1 MNKSPDPVLQDY
13 LLASVIVVIKEVKMN
28 SGLMFETIFLIFL
41 FGNIVLSFFLYLR
54 QVRFINVQRGQ
65 VPHVFAGQVSIETHQ
80 SAADKCLRI
89 DQLYEIRHIVFLLL
103 IFFLSFFSFL
113 PRMAS
118 VTEEFFG
125 DGVFAQTIV
134 ALEAAALFLIAD
146 ALFAFFSQSGKG
158 ALYFSSLSNR
168 PLALLIG
175 FMSGVILLTVTFA
188 LWGSEMTG
196 WWLWSWLTSVLIV
209 PASVWLYEALA
220 FRGRPMPESPL
231 RDRLNEF
238 LSKAGFVSSGI
249 FLSDRS
255 AAARPARIVGFG
267 SARKLILE
275 ARLLD
280 QLTPLETEALIAI
293 EIGRTK
299 YCSAVKVS
307 VIFMF
312 LSFFFFLFLEL
323 AVKQPWF
330 FQGLGVNSSE
340 VIGHGEAFVLFSMAV
355 FVFMFPLIPIKNLF
369 MRSVEENAERF
380 SVKLL
385 DWNSMIS
392 AIVKAFADRAGSI
405 AADPLYRI
413 FYISHPDELCRIKAI
428 QRMAPRHTR
437 QRDSWLPNA

>member
-1 MNKSPDPVLQDY
+1 
-13 LLASVIVVIKEVKMN
+13 MN
-28 SGLMFETIFLIFL
+28 SGLTFETIFLIFL
-41 FGNIVLSFFLYLR
+41 LGNIVLSFFLYLR
-54 QVRFINVQRGQ
+54 QVRLINQERGR
-65 VPHVFAGQVSIETHQ
+65 VPHVFAGQVSIEAHQ

-103 IFFLSFFSFL
+103 VFILSFCGLL
-113 PRMAS
+113 PWQAS
-118 VTEEFFG
+118 VTTEFFG
-125 DGVFAQTIV
+125 DGVFAQTAV
-134 ALEAAALFLIAD
+134 VLEVAALFLIVD
-146 ALFAFFSQSGKG
+146 ALFAVSSQSGTG
-158 ALYFSSLSNR
+158 GLYFSALSNR

-175 FMSGVILLTVTFA
+175 LVSGLILLTVTFA
-188 LWGSEMTG
+188 LWDSETKG
-196 WWLWSWLTSVLIV
+196 WWLWSWLISAFLV
-209 PASVWLYEALA
+209 PASVWLYEVLA

-231 RDRLNEF
+231 KDRLNEF
-238 LSKAGFVSSGI
+238 LTKAGFVSGSV

-255 AAARPARIVGFG
+255 AASRPVRIVGLG
-267 SARKLILE
+267 SARKIILE
-275 ARLLD
+275 SRLID

-299 YCSAVKVS
+299 YCSAVKAS

-323 AVKQPWF
+323 AVQQPWF
-330 FQGLGVNSSE
+330 YQGLGVNPSE
-340 VIGHGEAFVLFSMAV
+340 VIGHGEAFVLYSMAV

-392 AIVKAFADRAGSI
+392 AIVKAFADKAGSI
-405 AADPLYRI
+405 AADPLYSI